1 MTIIVINFIDTEG
14 GKAAIRSAI
23 NTKRCKMIDMFD
35 TDNAT
40 QILGS
45 VDKINRGSVVKSFAF
60 DNYDL

>member
-1 MTIIVINFIDTEG
+1 MAIIVINFIDTKG

-23 NTKRCKMIDMFD
+23 NTKRRKMIDMSD

-45 VDKINRGSVVKSFAF
+45 VDKINRGSIV
-60 DNYDL
+60 

>member
-23 NTKRCKMIDMFD
+23 NTKRRKMIDISD

-45 VDKINRGSVVKSFAF
+45 VDKINRGSMV
-60 DNYDL
+60 